1 MKTVSLTILALHCCL
16 PSLSADAVQELFS
29 PTPAHIIGDISD
41 GTPPPPQPQKPPF
54 IVPAG
59 DILESETHYQ
69 GGRKIT
75 VQRINPIALPTPVL
89 PEAEII
95 AAAPVAEESIE
106 TAADET
112 PDAGFLHIGA
122 SVYVPEDGPP
132 RSFVTVWPQ
141 GQGEAVSF
149 WSSADF
155 ALLSGFGSFI
165 DSDGKSRSLM
175 MSWDVHEISSF
186 HELTAAPDEQDG
198 LPPVPA
204 LTDSKA
210 TYAITSGI
218 ATAETLTA
226 IDSLHDIYNNEHARL
241 LSAYTG
247 RENAS
252 LAQEAELKAN
262 PPKPQDLIL
271 NYWDGEVSAPTEKG
285 TAQ

>member
-1 MKTVSLTILALHCCL
+1 MLNAEETGNL
-16 PSLSADAVQELFS
+16 PLPVL
-29 PTPAHIIGDISD
+29 AHIIGDIPD

-54 IVPAG
+54 IVLAG
-59 DILESETHYQ
+59 DILESKTHYQ

-75 VQRINPIALPTPVL
+75 VQRITPIDLPTPAL

-95 AAAPVAEESIE
+95 SAAPVAEESIE

-112 PDAGFLHIGA
+112 LDAGFLHIGA

-165 DSDGKSRSLM
+165 DSDRKSRSLM

-198 LPPVPA
+198 LPPVPT
-204 LTDSKA
+204 LTDSTA

-218 ATAETLTA
+218 ATAETLA
-226 IDSLHDIYNNEHARL
+226 NIDSLHDLYNNEHARL
-241 LSAYTG
+241 LAAYQG
-247 RENAS
+247 REQAR
-252 LAQEAELKAN
+252 LAQEAELKTN
-262 PPKPQDLIL
+262 PPKPKDLIL
-271 NYWDGEVSAPTEKG
+271 HFWNGEVPAASNQGGITR
-285 TAQ
+285 